1 MTLVKEVDNRGVTK
15 YAINLEDDGV
25 QRYWIVDYYDLDEA
39 EKMKRY
45 LEALVASEGDPRAE

>member
-1 MTLVKEVDNRGVTK
+1 MDNRGVTK
-15 YAINLEDDGV
+15 YAINFEDDGV

-45 LEALVASEGDPRAE
+45 LEALVASEGDPRAK